1 MDVKGEIDRNTF
13 IVKDFNTPLISMDRS
28 SRQEIKKTVALNN
41 TLDQMHLI
49 DNFRAFNPETEEYT
63 SFSRA
68 HGMFSRID
76 HMLGNKTSLNKFKR
90 IEIIPSI
97 FSDHNA
103 IKLEINHKKN
113 NKKHAKTNKLNDML
127 VNNVWVNNKIKEEIK
142 DTLKHMK
149 MRAQQSKICGTLG
162 KQS

>member
-1 MDVKGEIDRNTF
+1 MDFNGEIFQRENQQGDRGLKQHTQANGF
-13 IVKDFNTPLISMDRS
+13 L
-28 SRQEIKKTVALNN
+28 
-41 TLDQMHLI
+41 HLMYI
-49 DNFRAFNPETEEYT
+49 FRAFHPKAVEYT
-63 SFSRA
+63 YFSRA

-142 DTLKHMK
+142 DTLKQLKMK
-149 MRAQQSKICGTLG
+149 TQQSKI
-162 KQS
+162 